1 MKKLIY
7 VLVLLGLAA
16 MIQPIQAQFSDYTTK
31 FGLQINGLL
40 PDTEFDK
47 AGIPD
52 NADFKFSYLG
62 RLFMRFELGTKI
74 LEAEVGVGYG
84 SLSGVDFTNI

>member
-7 VLVLLGLAA
+7 SLILICLAA
-16 MIQPIQAQFSDYTTK
+16 TSQPIHAQFSDYSTK
-31 FGLQINGLL
+31 FGLQLNGLL

-47 AGIPD
+47 KGIPN

-62 RLFMRFELGTKI
+62 RIFI
-74 LEAEVGVGYG
+74 V
-84 SLSGVDFTNI
+84 LS